1 MSNFKETIMIKKISA
16 WLVLGLLTVSCGSVK
31 VTVNNETIELEEGI
45 YAKLTT
51 SKGDIL
57 MDFHEDLAPMTSA
70 NFIALAEGNHP
81 KVKAKYA
88 NKPYYD
94 GIIFHRVIP
103 NFMIQCGDKT
113 GTGSGTPGYQFPQ
126 EISPELRHDKAGVV
140 SMANAGPGT
149 NGSQF
154 FITHNPT
161 PHLDGGYN
169 VFAQVISGQEIAVQI
184 GNVERGRADRP
195 NEDVVLEKVEI
206 IRVGK
211 EAKAFDAPSV
221 FEAGVAGEQ
230 ERKEAAAAAIEAEID
245 EMYPEAQRLESGLRY
260 IIEDMGSGE
269 KPAMG
274 QVVRVNYA
282 GYLMDGKCFD
292 TSVEELAKENGVYD
306 ERRTY
311 EPIAVEIGPRGR
323 VIKGWQE
330 GLTLLNLGGKA
341 KLIIPPYLGY
351 GERGAGGVIP
361 PNASL
366 VFDLEIV
373 ELAE

>member
-1 MSNFKETIMIKKISA
+1 MIKKILSIVILA
-16 WLVLGLLTVSCGSVK
+16 AVTVSCGATK
-31 VTVNNETIELEEGI
+31 VTVNNETIELEDGI

-51 SKGDIL
+51 NKGEIL
-57 MDFHEDLAPMTSA
+57 MDFHEDLAPMTAA

-81 KVKAKYA
+81 SVKEEFKG
-88 NKPYYD
+88 KPFYD
-94 GIIFHRVIP
+94 GVIFHRVIP
-103 NFMIQCGDKT
+103 QFMIQCGDPS
-113 GTGSGTPGYQFPQ
+113 GSGSGSPGYKFPQ
-126 EISPELRHDKAGVV
+126 EISQELRHDKPGVV

-169 VFAQVISGQEIAVQI
+169 IFAQVISGQEIVVTI
-184 GNVERGRADRP
+184 GNVERSTGDRP
-195 NEDVVLEKVEI
+195 VESVVLEKVEI
-206 IRVGK
+206 IRVGN
-211 EAKAFDAPSV
+211 EAKKFDAPTV
-221 FEAGVAGEQ
+221 FQEGVNGEQ
-230 ERKEAAAAAIEAEID
+230 ERIKAALMAVESEID
-245 EMYPEAQRLESGLRY
+245 SMYPEAEKTASGLRF
-260 IIEDMGSGE
+260 IIEEMGDGE
-269 KPAMG
+269 KPAPG
-274 QVVRVNYA
+274 QVVKVNYA

-292 TSVEELAKENGVYD
+292 TSLKELAEKNGLYD
-306 ERRTY
+306 PRREPY
-311 EPIAVEIGPRGR
+311 EPIVVEIGPRGR

-330 GLTLLNLGGKA
+330 GLSLLNIGGKA

-373 ELAE
+373 EFAN

>member
-1 MSNFKETIMIKKISA
+1 MLKKILS
-16 WLVLGLLTVSCGSVK
+16 LVVLGAITVSCGATK
-31 VTVNNETIELEEGI
+31 VTVNNETIELEDGI

-51 SKGDIL
+51 NRGEIL
-57 MDFHEDLAPMTSA
+57 MDFHEDLAPMTAA

-81 KVKAKYA
+81 RVKEEYKG
-88 NKPYYD
+88 KPYYD

-103 NFMIQCGDKT
+103 KFMIQCGDPS
-113 GTGSGTPGYQFPQ
+113 GTGSGSPGYKFPQ

-169 VFAQVISGQEIAVQI
+169 IFAQVISGQEIVVAI
-184 GNVERGRADRP
+184 GDEERSAGDRP
-195 NEDVVLEKVEI
+195 VDKVVLETVEI

-211 EAKAFDAPSV
+211 EAKKFDAPQT
-221 FEAGVAGEQ
+221 FEDGANGVE
-230 ERKEAAAAAIEAEID
+230 ERKKAAAAAIESEID
-245 EMYPEAQRLESGLRY
+245 AMYPEAQKTASGLRY

-269 KPAMG
+269 KPAPG
-274 QVVRVNYA
+274 QVVKVNYA

-292 TSVEELAKENGVYD
+292 TSDKELAQANGVYD
-306 ERRTY
+306 PRREPY
-311 EPIAVEIGPRGR
+311 EPIVVEIGPRGR

-330 GLTLLNLGGKA
+330 GLSLLNIGGKA

-373 ELAE
+373 ELAK

>member
-1 MSNFKETIMIKKISA
+1 MIKKISA

-31 VTVNNETIELEEGI
+31 VTVNNETIELEDGI

-169 VFAQVISGQEIAVQI
+169 VFAQVISGQEIAVEI
-184 GNVERGRADRP
+184 GNVERGRTDRP

-373 ELAE
+373 ELAK